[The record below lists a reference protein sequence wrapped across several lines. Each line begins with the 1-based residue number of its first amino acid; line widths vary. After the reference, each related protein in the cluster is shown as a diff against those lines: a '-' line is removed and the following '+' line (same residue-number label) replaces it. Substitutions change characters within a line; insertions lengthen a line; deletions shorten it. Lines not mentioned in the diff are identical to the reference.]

1 MNNIKCYL
9 QGLDTRNRYQQ
20 NWFFCDTSHPALQF
34 IQASSSALLLFYPS
48 NTKQLILIYSIKFCI
63 PVVVSNRLPYYASSC
78 SIATRSIGTNPFCT
92 PFHLEEIHYMD
103 IVDHKNYVL
112 ILIKTQITV
121 TMYSYML
128 QSTGKENCS
137 AVSYCNLRIKYTK
150 RTRIQEQIQ
159 AHKWNLTQE
168 ACKFLQE
175 LTTNS

>member
-1 MNNIKCYL
+1 
-9 QGLDTRNRYQQ
+9 
-20 NWFFCDTSHPALQF
+20 
-34 IQASSSALLLFYPS
+34 
-48 NTKQLILIYSIKFCI
+48 
-63 PVVVSNRLPYYASSC
+63 
-78 SIATRSIGTNPFCT
+78 
-92 PFHLEEIHYMD
+92 MD

-137 AVSYCNLRIKYTK
+137 AVSYCNLLIKYTK